1 MEEDFINGVYHHLYY
16 TLQMVWERVL
26 KSLDSCADDVEDA
39 QQKFQV
45 PSLRCFPRGSSVCH
59 DARCMEQVQIDQL
72 NTTLS
77 REISGHRGSAFH
89 HSHNRFAGMVD
100 YNSFCVSNGRGVC
113 SCGSAFFKQV

>member
-45 PSLRCFPRGSSVCH
+45 RQQYDGTVSVSEVVVNLVAVLPRKLTV
-59 DARCMEQVQIDQL
+59 
-72 NTTLS
+72 
-77 REISGHRGSAFH
+77 SGA
-89 HSHNRFAGMVD
+89 N
-100 YNSFCVSNGRGVC
+100 
-113 SCGSAFFKQV
+113 